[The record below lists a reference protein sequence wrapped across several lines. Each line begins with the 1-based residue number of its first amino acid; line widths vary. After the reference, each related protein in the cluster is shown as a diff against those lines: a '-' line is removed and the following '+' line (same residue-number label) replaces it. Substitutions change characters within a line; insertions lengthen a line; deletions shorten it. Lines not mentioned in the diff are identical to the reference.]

1 MRISLLALV
10 LTGATLS
17 AQTAIVA
24 GETAHLLF
32 RSAPLRAGS
41 VGRQIEDAVKDLK
54 KSGTPIKVR
63 VFASPAADLKAVNE
77 AIVKAFPPKTRP
89 AVSVIQIARLPD
101 ASASVLVEAV
111 MTSAGIEN
119 PNGVAFISGQ
129 LTQAPTGAIAPLV
142 ERSLTSLSMIATSID
157 VRAEDVLRVNCYTS
171 SLDDQAQVRAAVL
184 ASFAKADV
192 SVMQIQ
198 RMPANQFVEC
208 DAVARL
214 NAKPAQAVRLINPT
228 QAAFA
233 QAAVVNA
240 PRILFT
246 SGFVSTTSEDAGV
259 RAALSSLQ
267 NTVQSAKVTMDHVI
281 YVSAYPSS
289 QVLLDKFRALRF
301 EVLVRSNAPASTN
314 LVFEGTGLGVDA
326 MAW

>member
-1 MRISLLALV
+1 MKVSLLALV
-10 LTGATLS
+10 LTSATLF
-17 AQTAIVA
+17 AQTSIVA

-32 RSAPLRAGS
+32 RSAPLRGGS

-54 KSGTPIKVR
+54 KSGLPIKVR
-63 VFASPAADLKAVNE
+63 VFATPAAELKAVGE
-77 AIVKAFPPKTRP
+77 AVAKAFPPKMRP
-89 AVSVIQIARLPD
+89 VVSVIQIARLPD
-101 ASASVLVEAV
+101 AAASVLVEAV
-111 MTSAGIEN
+111 LTATNIEN
-119 PNGVAFISGQ
+119 PNGLVFISGQ
-129 LTQAPTGAIAPLV
+129 LTQAPSGAIAPLV
-142 ERSLTSLSMIATSID
+142 ERSLANLSMIAGGMD
-157 VRAEDVLRVNCYTS
+157 VRAEDVLRVNCYSS
-171 SLDDQAQVRAAVL
+171 SLEDHAQVRAAVL
-184 ASFAKADV
+184 ASFARADV

-198 RMPANQFVEC
+198 RTPTSQFVEC

-246 SGFVSTTSEDAGV
+246 SAFASTSSDDAGV
-259 RAALSSLQ
+259 RVALASLQ
-267 NTVQSAKVTMDHVI
+267 TAVQSARVTMDHVI
-281 YVSAYPSS
+281 YVSAYPGN
-289 QVLLDKFRALRF
+289 QALLDKFRALRF

>member
-1 MRISLLALV
+1 MKVLLLALV

-17 AQTAIVA
+17 AQTSIVA
-24 GETAHLLF
+24 GETAHLIF
-32 RSAPLRAGS
+32 RSAPLRGGS

-54 KSGTPIKVR
+54 KAGAPIKIR
-63 VFASPAADLKAVNE
+63 VFATPTVELKAVNE
-77 AIVKAFPPKTRP
+77 AIVKAFPPKVRP

-101 ASASVLVEAV
+101 AAASVLVEAV
-111 MTSAGIEN
+111 LTATNIEN

-142 ERSLTSLSMIATSID
+142 ERSLANLNMIASGID

-171 SLDDQAQVRAAVL
+171 SLDDYAQVRAAVL

-198 RMPANQFVEC
+198 RTPANQFVEC

-246 SGFVSTTSEDAGV
+246 SAFASTSSEDAGV

-267 NTVQSAKVTMDHVI
+267 NTVQSVKVTMDHVI
-281 YVSAYPSS
+281 YVSAYPGN
-289 QVLLDKFRALRF
+289 QALLDKFRALRF

-314 LVFEGTGLGVDA
+314 LVFEGTGLSVDA